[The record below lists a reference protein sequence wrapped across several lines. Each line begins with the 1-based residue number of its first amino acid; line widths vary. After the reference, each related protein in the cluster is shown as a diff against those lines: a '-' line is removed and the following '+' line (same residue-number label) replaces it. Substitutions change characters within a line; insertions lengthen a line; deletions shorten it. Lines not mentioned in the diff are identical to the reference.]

1 MQYFAPNDTKFCT
14 ILFSSVNTDYHKRMH
29 FKAASCSSLPPGPVE
44 DAFGRL
50 TFALLGK
57 DRHCS
62 SPPDSLHSNAPGATY
77 HVLRDGN
84 NVFLAFD
91 PQCAPVY
98 LVHLHGTPV
107 LSRDITCSKGYRPQ
121 VSWIFLRVPS
131 YLVSSERKLIVLAMT
146 TTSFASETSKVLS
159 LLRVPLDICGI
170 NDPLLTCVTQAALTM
185 ANSAPGE
192 TSSHDTPTPQA
203 TTNTPPEPPLP
214 HSHPKSQ

>member
-1 MQYFAPNDTKFCT
+1 MQYFASNDTKFCA
-14 ILFSSVNTDYHKRMH
+14 ILFSSVNTDYHKRMR
-29 FKAASCSSLPPGPVE
+29 FKAASCSSLPPGTVE

-50 TFALLGK
+50 TLHSSAK
-57 DRHCS
+57 TASS

-84 NVFLAFD
+84 DVFLAFD
-91 PQCAPVY
+91 PQCAPVD
-98 LVHLHGTPV
+98 LVHLQGTPI

-121 VSWIFLRVPS
+121 VSWIFLLVPS
-131 YLVSSERKLIVLAMT
+131 YLVSSERKLIVLIMA

-159 LLRVPLDICGI
+159 LLRLPLDTFRI
-170 NDPLLTCVTQAALTM
+170 NYPLFTSAAHAALTM

-203 TTNTPPEPPLP
+203 TTNTPLEPPLP
-214 HSHPKSQ
+214 QSCPRTQ